1 MNELEFETEFE
12 TEGELEG
19 EYESEQFFS
28 RLAQLAGRALRNPT
42 VRRIGLQAGRMA
54 LRGGL
59 GALGAYAGG
68 RIAPQNRAAAGA
80 VGGGL
85 GYGLGT
91 YLGGL
96 LPEEELEGEYETEL
110 NPQRRIRV
118 HPAALMEHLGHA
130 ATEAES
136 EAEAEAFIGALVPL
150 AARLAPRVAPAI
162 MRAAPGLIR
171 GAAGVVRQLRR
182 NPATRRFVRTIPGI
196 VRRTAGTLTRRIA
209 RGQPVTPQIAVRA
222 LAQQTS
228 RVLGSPQQAVQAWRR
243 SRALDRRYH
252 RAVGDLRPGG
262 AGGGQVGCPY
272 GQ

>member
-12 TEGELEG
+12 MEGELEG

-28 RLAQLAGRALRNPT
+28 RLAQLAGRAIRNPT

-68 RIAPQNRAAAGA
+68 RIAPQHRAAGSA

-96 LPEEELEGEYETEL
+96 LPQQELEAEYEAEL
-110 NPQRRIRV
+110 NPQRRI

-182 NPATRRFVRTIPGI
+182 SPATRRFVRTIPGI
-196 VRRTAGTLTRRIA
+196 VRRTAGTLVQRVA
-209 RGQPVTPQIAVRA
+209 RGQPVTPRIAIRA

-252 RAVGDLRPGG
+252 RAVGDLQPGG
-262 AGGGQVGCPY
+262 AGGGQAGCSC

>member
-1 MNELEFETEFE
+1 LGGLLPQQEAEFETEFE
-12 TEGELEG
+12 
-19 EYESEQFFS
+19 
-28 RLAQLAGRALRNPT
+28 A
-42 VRRIGLQAGRMA
+42 
-54 LRGGL
+54 
-59 GALGAYAGG
+59 
-68 RIAPQNRAAAGA
+68 
-80 VGGGL
+80 
-85 GYGLGT
+85 
-91 YLGGL
+91 
-96 LPEEELEGEYETEL
+96 EL
-110 NPQRRIRV
+110 NPQRRV

-182 NPATRRFVRTIPGI
+182 SPATRRFVRTIPGI
-196 VRRTAGTLTRRIA
+196 VRRTAGTLVQRVA
-209 RGQPVTPQIAVRA
+209 RGQPITPQIAVRA

-228 RVLGSPQQAVQAWRR
+228 RVLGSPQQAVRAWRR

-262 AGGGQVGCPY
+262 AVGVGGGGQVGCPC